1 MVVFAVLIV
10 GGLYSYS
17 LVPAGASVQ
26 EWMGRPRND
35 YDRLG
40 HFMQGFAPAL
50 RVARVRGRHLCRRR
64 RSQLSRRAG
73 RCVGRAMGHAVL
85 DLHTNHGH
93 PQRQVCACQKEC
105 VSCRVCVPIHRS
117 SARLLLRWSSR
128 MGCPFAWAVHSQGLS
143 IRKAADRLGISFH
156 TLDNWIR
163 RGRPK
168 RTVQVPSGP
177 PKTLA
182 EAAARVRSLEADVR
196 RLTLEREILKKAAAY
211 FAKEQS

>member
-1 MVVFAVLIV
+1 MRDGVRER
-10 GGLYSYS
+10 GNGL
-17 LVPAGASVQ
+17 
-26 EWMGRPRND
+26 
-35 YDRLG
+35 
-40 HFMQGFAPAL
+40 
-50 RVARVRGRHLCRRR
+50 
-64 RSQLSRRAG
+64 
-73 RCVGRAMGHAVL
+73 L
-85 DLHTNHGH
+85 DLDFHTNHGH
-93 PQRQVCACQKEC
+93 PQQQVCACQKEC
-105 VSCRVCVPIHRS
+105 VLCRVCVPNTPEFRE
-117 SARLLLRWSSR
+117 A
-128 MGCPFAWAVHSQGLS
+128 AVALVKSQGLS

-168 RTVQVPSGP
+168 RTVQVPSGS

>member
-1 MVVFAVLIV
+1 MLETIECRRGEHTRHNWARERRSRTGTFGRGSVDR
-10 GGLYSYS
+10 GL
-17 LVPAGASVQ
+17 AH
-26 EWMGRPRND
+26 
-35 YDRLG
+35 LG
-40 HFMQGFAPAL
+40 DQ
-50 RVARVRGRHLCRRR
+50 CRRR
-64 RSQLSRRAG
+64 SWRTRRSRTG
-73 RCVGRAMGHAVL
+73 TL

-182 EAAARVRSLEADVR
+182 EAEARVRSLEADVR

>member
-1 MVVFAVLIV
+1 MTLPAIELLETATKIEDRQA
-10 GGLYSYS
+10 GPAHQSWTPPTAGL
-17 LVPAGASVQ
+17 
-26 EWMGRPRND
+26 
-35 YDRLG
+35 
-40 HFMQGFAPAL
+40 
-50 RVARVRGRHLCRRR
+50 
-64 RSQLSRRAG
+64 
-73 RCVGRAMGHAVL
+73 
-85 DLHTNHGH
+85 
-93 PQRQVCACQKEC
+93 
-105 VSCRVCVPIHRS
+105 
-117 SARLLLRWSSR
+117 RLLEGVCFMSSMR
-128 MGCPFAWAVHSQGLS
+128 SYTPEFREAAVALVKSQGLS

-168 RTVQVPSGP
+168 RTVQVPSGS

>member
-128 MGCPFAWAVHSQGLS
+128 KGCPFARRLIDWGFHFTRWTIGSVVVAPNKLCKCHVVH
-143 IRKAADRLGISFH
+143 
-156 TLDNWIR
+156 R
-163 RGRPK
+163 R
-168 RTVQVPSGP
+168 
-177 PKTLA
+177 
-182 EAAARVRSLEADVR
+182 RVRKL
-196 RLTLEREILKKAAAY
+196 RLACARWK
-211 FAKEQS
+211 QMCVD